1 MPPACPGQDVLQSTF
16 DDVSEKR
23 AKVSQR
29 GIQVP
34 SCLTFADISRLDF
47 RGSFAAR
54 VTLEPLE
61 YLMPGLSRGK
71 FLSLGIFRG
80 IRVQRDNSPQLRLS

>member
-1 MPPACPGQDVLQSTF
+1 MPRCLSEGSRYRP
-16 DDVSEKR
+16 VSH
-23 AKVSQR
+23 
-29 GIQVP
+29 
-34 SCLTFADISRLDF
+34 FADISRLDF